1 LRIGEAVSVPLARTL
16 SAYIARQFLAWF
28 CAVFA
33 AMLLIAFLLNYI
45 DLLRRGAS
53 RAQATLGLLFEM
65 ATLKSPQTAQ
75 DILPFAILFG
85 TMLAFWRLTRSN
97 ELVIARAAGVSV
109 WQFLTPAV
117 LVAFLIGLFS
127 VTLFNPIGSLMETA
141 YQRLESRILHEGSA
155 QLLLSGAG
163 LWLRQSDEAGNQI
176 IIHADRV
183 ASFGVPARPKE
194 SPKGLIGRARGWA
207 FTPGLRSRRSV
218 GVKPGG
224 RPADGRHFHLAGVT
238 LFFFNALPQVTSR
251 IDARAAQLESGEWLI
266 EDGTRWLPDGPPES
280 FARLLLPTDLTRHNI
295 EESFAAP
302 DTMSFWSLPGF
313 IRLLQRSGFPA
324 QRHRLYFDL
333 LLVRPFLLSAMV
345 LVAAAFS
352 LRSER
357 RGGATL
363 MIVGGVATGFLLY
376 FLSDI
381 VSALGLSA
389 EIPVTLA
396 AWTPTGVSVIFGT
409 SMLLHLEDG

>member
-1 LRIGEAVSVPLARTL
+1 MPLARTL

-33 AMLLIAFLLNYI
+33 AMLLVAFLLNYL
-45 DLLRRGAS
+45 DLLRRGVS
-53 RAQATLGLLFEM
+53 KAQATLGVLFEM
-65 ATLKSPQTAQ
+65 AALKSPQTAQ

-127 VTLFNPIGSLMETA
+127 VTLFSPVGSLMETA

-176 IIHADRV
+176 IIHADKV
-183 ASFGVPARPKE
+183 VSFGVPARPKG
-194 SPKGLIGRARGWA
+194 SIGARGWA
-207 FTPGLRSRRSV
+207 FTPGLRSQRSV

-224 RPADGRHFHLAGVT
+224 RPAGGRHFRLAGVT

-251 IDARAAQLESGEWLI
+251 IDARAAQLESGEWRI
-266 EDGTRWLPDGPPES
+266 ENGTRWLPDGPPES
-280 FARLLLPTDLTRHNI
+280 FARLLLPTDLTRRNI

-313 IRLLQRSGFPA
+313 IRLLQRSGFPT

-333 LLVRPFLLSAMV
+333 LLVRPFLLSALV

-357 RGGATL
+357 RGGATM

-376 FLSDI
+376 FLSD
-381 VSALGLSA
+381 VVFALGLSA
-389 EIPVTLA
+389 KVPVTLA
-396 AWTPTGVSVIFGT
+396 AWTPTGVSLIFGA